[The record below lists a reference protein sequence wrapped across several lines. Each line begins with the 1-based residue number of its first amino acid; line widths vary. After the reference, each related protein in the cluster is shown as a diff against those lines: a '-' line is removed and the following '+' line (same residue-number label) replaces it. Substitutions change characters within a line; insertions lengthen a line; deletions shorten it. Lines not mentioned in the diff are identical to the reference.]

1 MPDSH
6 RPIPILHVITRLAN
20 GGAAENT
27 IYTVN
32 GLDRQRW
39 SVDLAIGGEPGADE
53 ADQVEKLAIA
63 EDVTVHR
70 IPSLVR
76 NPGPGEL
83 RALGDLRR
91 LIRAGGYRIVHTHG
105 AKAGILGRMAARKEG
120 VPVIINGIHGHT
132 FSPQMSLP
140 ARIVYRSIEKRVAHY
155 TTHFVSVG
163 DDLRQQY
170 LAAGVGS
177 PERFSVIHSGMEL
190 ERFMEAGRAEG
201 AAHSEDSDGT
211 RDDHADGPSP
221 GDRAAS
227 PGPGEVSPRESVR
240 AEIGIPADAVVFAN
254 ISRMEPRKGHRFFL
268 EAAAAMVSGLAGG
281 TIGASINPRAEHTSA
296 AAESDGRNPWFVIVG
311 DGPEEQ
317 ALRRQAQ
324 ELGIAERVVFTG
336 YRRDVERMFA
346 MADVVVLTS
355 LWEGLPRVLVQ
366 AAAAGRPAISFACD
380 GAREVIEDD
389 GNGWVVPMRDV
400 AEVTDRMQRLVSD
413 PELRRR
419 MGEAGRAKVNDTW
432 TVSAM
437 VDQIDELYRRLLES

>member
-6 RPIPILHVITRLAN
+6 APIPVLHIITRLAN

-27 IYTVN
+27 IYSVN
-32 GLDRQRW
+32 GLNRERW
-39 SVDLAIGGEPGADE
+39 SADLAIGGEPGADE

-91 LIRAGGYRIVHTHG
+91 LIRAGGYQIVHTHG

-132 FSPQMSLP
+132 FSSQMSLP
-140 ARIVYRSIEKRVAHY
+140 ARLVYRSIEKRVARY

-201 AAHSEDSDGT
+201 AA
-211 RDDHADGPSP
+211 P
-221 GDRAAS
+221 G
-227 PGPGEVSPRESVR
+227 ESVR
-240 AEIGIPADAVVFAN
+240 AELGIPAEAVVYAN

-268 EAAAAMVSGLAGG
+268 EAAAALMRELTGDATAAPTG
-281 TIGASINPRAEHTSA
+281 PRAGSASA

-311 DGPEEQ
+311 DGPEEP
-317 ALRRQAQ
+317 ALRRQAD

-336 YRRDVERMFA
+336 YRTDVERMFA

-389 GNGWVVPMRDV
+389 RNGWVVPMKDV
-400 AEVTDRMQRLVSD
+400 AAVTDRMRRLVSD
-413 PELRRR
+413 AELRRR

-432 TVSAM
+432 TVTAM
-437 VDQIDELYRRLLES
+437 VDQIDELYRHLLPR